1 LGCGYDEYYKISATE
16 IKEQITKFR
25 LSFQLLMQLFCQ
37 EEFLRRISYSEFQ
50 NKLVLK
56 GGLFLYLITNFESRP
71 TMDIDFLMKN
81 WSNEDDKIMEM
92 IRSIIN
98 TISANEFIKF
108 EIKSLNHISE
118 QKEYHGVRIKM
129 IGVVGN
135 TRTPFDIDIG
145 VGDVVIPR
153 PNKRKLDVL
162 LPEFSSPEVLTYS
175 LESTIAEKWD
185 AIIDRMEFNSRMKD
199 FYDIYYLAMNY
210 DFDGRKLQEAIFETL
225 DNRGRIYDKN
235 TLKKVSSFKKDRQI
249 VLRWNAFVQNTI
261 KVDIDFDDVIN
272 VITDFIREPFESII
286 YEREL
291 FLRWSKSDG
300 EWN

>member
-1 LGCGYDEYYKISATE
+1 MMN
-16 IKEQITKFR
+16 ITKSVLQKLKNKSQSSG

-108 EIKSLNHISE
+108 EIKYLNHISE